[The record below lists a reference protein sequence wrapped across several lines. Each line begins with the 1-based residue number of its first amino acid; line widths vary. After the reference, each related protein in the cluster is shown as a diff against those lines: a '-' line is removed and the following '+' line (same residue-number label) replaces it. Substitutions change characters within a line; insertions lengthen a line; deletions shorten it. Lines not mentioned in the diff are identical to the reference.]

1 MLSFEITKQ
10 IPDLSV
16 VKHYMCK
23 AIRTI
28 YLFLVYFVYVDHFL
42 HCTSHCFFH
51 LYCNVFR
58 ARLTFHCMST
68 SSKIKPLYAYFET
81 KIIERLF

>member
-16 VKHYMCK
+16 VKYYMCK

-28 YLFLVYFVYVDHFL
+28 YPFLVYFVYVDHFYTVR
-42 HCTSHCFFH
+42 HTVFSIHTVTFF
-51 LYCNVFR
+51 
-58 ARLTFHCMST
+58 
-68 SSKIKPLYAYFET
+68 EQG
-81 KIIERLF
+81 